1 MEDRGYPAKCC
12 DTIEKFLNILVIAR
26 NSPFVYLSNHPKQAK
41 IVLSC
46 TIFILYNIYFT
57 FALTHRA
64 DENLEWEFCDGHGFL
79 VIVTAITYIGLFYYL
94 IFIPCFGE
102 KLYQLFKPL
111 GKFFSYRFCLQTN
124 SCVQYFDYV
133 LLIYMIILC
142 YFHEYYHIASIK
154 SIKPA

>member
-1 MEDRGYPAKCC
+1 MSKAEEIDSIDSKVIPALQNEPNEPNESRKKSML
-12 DTIEKFLNILVIAR
+12 EKFLNILVIAR
-26 NSPFVYLSNHPKQAK
+26 NSPFVYLSNHPKQAN

-46 TIFILYNIYFT
+46 TIFILYNIYFV

-79 VIVTAITYIGLFYYL
+79 VIVTAITYVGLFYYL

-111 GKFFSYRFCLQTN
+111 GKFWQVLSSNQIHVHNISTMSYLF
-124 SCVQYFDYV
+124 
-133 LLIYMIILC
+133 I
-142 YFHEYYHIASIK
+142 
-154 SIKPA
+154 